1 MKLPSLKEVRVIL
14 DWLFWCKRY
23 DTYAA
28 LRKHGNRDVLK
39 DYDTCLNKRSLISLD
54 PADIKQMERAA
65 RKHGRKVEVKSA
77 RVRSIEEGNEMAP
90 RLLMQ
95 FKNRDCILMM
105 SGDISIQDFGQIV
118 ADIEAVNDK
127 SSYVFAVNDKAD
139 HFDYLMTC
147 IAY

>member
-1 MKLPSLKEVRVIL
+1 
-14 DWLFWCKRY
+14 
-23 DTYAA
+23 
-28 LRKHGNRDVLK
+28 
-39 DYDTCLNKRSLISLD
+39 
-54 PADIKQMERAA
+54 MERAA